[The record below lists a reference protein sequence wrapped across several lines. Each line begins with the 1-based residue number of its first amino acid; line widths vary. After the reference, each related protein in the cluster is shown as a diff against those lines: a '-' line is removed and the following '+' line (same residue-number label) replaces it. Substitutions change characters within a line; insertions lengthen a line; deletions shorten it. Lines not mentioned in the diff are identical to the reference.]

1 MPALPLDWSIVMRTS
16 FNYVTNR
23 TIGYLVAFLLLLC
36 PHTASAITYM
46 SIETVPNRDV
56 VGDDVSS
63 RFAALATPTSSAG
76 VSDCS
81 ASVAWSTP

>member
-1 MPALPLDWSIVMRTS
+1 MRTS

-23 TIGYLVAFLLLLC
+23 TIGCLVAFLLLLC
-36 PHTASAITYM
+36 PDTASAITYM
-46 SIETVPNRDV
+46 SIETFRTEMSS
-56 VGDDVSS
+56 VSVRTS
-63 RFAALATPTSSAG
+63 SPRFAASATPTCSAG